1 MVSAEETLATGLYCQ
16 KIQQTY
22 QDCFHFVV
30 SWDPSTYDVETM
42 VSIVFSGQGGPNGMA
57 AYLPIQNMKSVL
69 KSEVDPQIR
78 ALSHSLQA
86 IGWPLEKFQFP
97 KGLLWRPL
105 EEFEHRIFEHGHGE
119 F

>member
-42 VSIVFSGQGGPNGMA
+42 VSIVFSGQCGPNGMA

-69 KSEVDPQIR
+69 KSEVDPRFKLCQPSIN
-78 ALSHSLQA
+78 
-86 IGWPLEKFQFP
+86 
-97 KGLLWRPL
+97 
-105 EEFEHRIFEHGHGE
+105 
-119 F
+119 

>member
-22 QDCFHFVV
+22 QDCFHFV
-30 SWDPSTYDVETM
+30 
-42 VSIVFSGQGGPNGMA
+42 GQCGPNGMA

-69 KSEVDPQIR
+69 KSEVDPQIQALSAINKLTR
-78 ALSHSLQA
+78 VEGYNEIRPLSHSLQA

-97 KGLLWRPL
+97 KGIAL
-105 EEFEHRIFEHGHGE
+105 ETPGRV
-119 F
+119 